1 MNIYAY
7 MCVLNAN
14 VEKLISRNKKDREWK
29 LEGYSFSVSCYDF
42 FSIFF
47 PLRYV
52 VKRKIS
58 KKGCF

>member
-1 MNIYAY
+1 MNIYAC

-14 VEKLISRNKKDREWK
+14 VEKLISRNKKDREGK

-47 PLRYV
+47 SLR
-52 VKRKIS
+52 
-58 KKGCF
+58 C